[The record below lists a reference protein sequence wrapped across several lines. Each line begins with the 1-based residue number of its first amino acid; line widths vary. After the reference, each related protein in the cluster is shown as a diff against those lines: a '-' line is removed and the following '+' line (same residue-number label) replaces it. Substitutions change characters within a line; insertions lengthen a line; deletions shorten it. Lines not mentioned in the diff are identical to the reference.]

1 VHGGSFA
8 ARSALLRDAGRWS
21 KSAGQVTR
29 RTLPANQPLMT
40 EFARPAP
47 HTPPRRGLMFVLSSP
62 SGAGKTTLSR
72 RLLAEDPGIMLSVS
86 ATTRP
91 PRQGETEGV
100 DYYFVSPDR
109 FAAMVANDEL
119 LEWAVVFG
127 NRYGT
132 PRAPVEA
139 ALRAGRDVL
148 FDIDWQGTQQ
158 LQQTDAASDL
168 VRVFI
173 LPPDL
178 AELERRLT
186 SRATDHADVIAGRM
200 ARARDEINHWGE
212 YDYIL
217 INDDADT
224 CLGEIRAILA
234 AERLRRKRQLG
245 LASFVRAMLGD

>member
-1 VHGGSFA
+1 
-8 ARSALLRDAGRWS
+8 
-21 KSAGQVTR
+21 
-29 RTLPANQPLMT
+29 
-40 EFARPAP
+40 
-47 HTPPRRGLMFVLSSP
+47 MFVLSSP

-72 RLLAEDPGIMLSVS
+72 RLLNEDGDITLSVS

-91 PRQGETEGV
+91 PRPGEVDGV
-100 DYYFVSPDR
+100 DYYFVTPER
-109 FAAMVANDEL
+109 FAEMVASDDL
-119 LEWAVVFG
+119 LEWATVFG

-132 PRAPVEA
+132 PRGPVEA
-139 ALRAGRDVL
+139 ALHEGRDVL

-178 AELERRLT
+178 AELERRLQG
-186 SRATDHADVIAGRM
+186 RATDPAEVIAGRM
-200 ARARDEINHWGE
+200 ARARDEISHWGE

-217 INDDADT
+217 VNDNADL
-224 CLGEIRAILA
+224 CLAELRAILK

-245 LASFVRAMLGD
+245 LADFVRGMLGE

>member
-1 VHGGSFA
+1 
-8 ARSALLRDAGRWS
+8 
-21 KSAGQVTR
+21 
-29 RTLPANQPLMT
+29 MT
-40 EFARPAP
+40 EFTRPAA

-72 RLLAEDPGIMLSVS
+72 RLLKGDNSITLSVS

-91 PRQGETEGV
+91 PRKGETEGV
-100 DYYFVSPDR
+100 DYYFVSPER
-109 FAAMVANDEL
+109 FAEMVDRDEL
-119 LEWAVVFG
+119 LEWATVFG
-127 NRYGT
+127 HRYGT
-132 PRAPVEA
+132 PRGPVET
-139 ALRAGRDVL
+139 ALHAGRDVL

-186 SRATDHADVIAGRM
+186 TRATDHPDVIAGRM
-200 ARARDEINHWGE
+200 ARARDEISHWGE

-217 INDDADT
+217 INDDAET
-224 CLGEIRAILA
+224 CLTEIRAILH

-245 LASFVRAMLGD
+245 LASFVRDMLGN

>member
-1 VHGGSFA
+1 
-8 ARSALLRDAGRWS
+8 
-21 KSAGQVTR
+21 
-29 RTLPANQPLMT
+29 
-40 EFARPAP
+40 
-47 HTPPRRGLMFVLSSP
+47 MFVMSSP

-72 RLLAEDPGIMLSVS
+72 ALLAEDSQITLSVS

-91 PRQGETEGV
+91 PRPGEIDGV
-100 DYYFVSPDR
+100 DYYFVGPEQFQS
-109 FAAMVANDEL
+109 MVDGDAL
-119 LEWAVVFG
+119 LEWAHVFG

-132 PRAPVEA
+132 PRAPVET
-139 ALRAGRDVL
+139 ALAAGRDVL

-173 LPPDL
+173 LPPNL

-186 SRATDHADVIAGRM
+186 MRNTDHPEVIAGRM
-200 ARARDEINHWGE
+200 ARARDEISHWGE

-217 INDDADT
+217 VNDDAET
-224 CLGEIRAILA
+224 CLGEIRSILK

-245 LASFVRAMLGD
+245 LAGFVRDMLGQ

>member
-1 VHGGSFA
+1 
-8 ARSALLRDAGRWS
+8 
-21 KSAGQVTR
+21 
-29 RTLPANQPLMT
+29 MT
-40 EFARPAP
+40 EFHSPAS
-47 HTPPRRGLMFVLSSP
+47 HNPPRRGLMFVLSSP

-72 RLLAEDPGIMLSVS
+72 RLLAEDGGIMLSVS

-91 PRQGETEGV
+91 PRAGEIDGV
-100 DYYFVSPDR
+100 DYIFVSPER
-109 FAAMVANDEL
+109 FAEMVEQEEL
-119 LEWAVVFG
+119 LEWATVFG

-139 ALRAGRDVL
+139 ALHSGRDVL

-173 LPPDL
+173 LPPHL

-186 SRATDHADVIAGRM
+186 SRATDHPEVIAGRM
-200 ARARDEINHWGE
+200 ARARDEISHWGE

-217 INDDADT
+217 INDDAEA
-224 CLGEIRAILA
+224 CLAEIRSILH

-245 LASFVRAMLGD
+245 LASFVRDMLGN